1 MNGGLARLIPHG
13 LGPSLPILVQ
23 GIVMRIALLGG
34 LLLLLGA
41 CGGGNGG
48 SGDPPPVANRA
59 PSFTSAAAVS
69 VPENSAGTVYQ
80 AAATDPDGDS
90 LTFSISGGADAGRF
104 TLGAA
109 GALAFATPPNFEAPA
124 DANADNVYLV
134 QIRVSDG
141 ALDARLD
148 LAVTVTNLPDVAG
161 LRTIGGFTRP
171 TSIAAI
177 PGSSQIFVAEEGGN
191 VYRTDPAAPGPGTL
205 YLTIG
210 DLRVANEQGVLSI
223 AAAPDYAT
231 SGLLYAYVVS
241 GAGNIEVRRYG
252 RLPAGGGD
260 TASADVILSI
270 PTAPLTANAFSYG
283 GGLAFGPDGFLY
295 IGTGEGRNT
304 APARPIDPIPPT
316 NAQNPASLLGKIL
329 RLDVS
334 RDAFPGDPNRDYGIP
349 AGNPFAGGGGAPEV
363 FAYGLSDPRQISF
376 DGANLL
382 IGDGQREPISP
393 EPASQELFLL
403 RPQDAG
409 AYFGYGPSPEPA
421 ATLPVI
427 RYGGTTIGGRGDI
440 VSGHVYRGPI
450 TEFTGLYIFADRVL
464 GQDYSV
470 PASSLV
476 QGTILGQ
483 AAFTART
490 AVLSPDAFSVADN
503 FGVDADGNLFIID
516 IQTGNIYMLTLV

>member
-1 MNGGLARLIPHG
+1 
-13 LGPSLPILVQ
+13 
-23 GIVMRIALLGG
+23 MRIALLGG

-48 SGDPPPVANRA
+48 SGDPPPVANRP
-59 PSFTSAAAVS
+59 PSFTSAATAS
-69 VPENSAGTVYQ
+69 VPENITGTVYQ
-80 AAATDPDGDS
+80 AAATDPDGNA
-90 LTFSISGGADAGRF
+90 LTFSISGGADAARF
-104 TLGAA
+104 TLSTA
-109 GALAFATPPNFEAPA
+109 GALAFVTPPNFEAPA

-141 ALDARLD
+141 TLDARLD
-148 LAVTVTNLPDVAG
+148 LSVTVTNVPDVAG
-161 LRTIGGFTRP
+161 LRAITGFTRP
-171 TSIAAI
+171 TAIAAI

-191 VYRTDPAAPGPGTL
+191 VYRTDPAVAGPGTL
-205 YLTIG
+205 YLTIA
-210 DLRVANEQGVLSI
+210 DLRVATDQGVLSI

-260 TASADVILSI
+260 SASAEVILSI
-270 PTAPLTANAFSYG
+270 PTAAPTANPFPYG
-283 GGLAFGPDGFLY
+283 GGLTFGPDGFLY

-304 APARPIDPIPPT
+304 APTRPLDPFPQT
-316 NAQNPASLLGKIL
+316 NAQNLASLLGKIL

-334 RDAFPGDPNRDYGIP
+334 RDGFPGDPNRNYAIP
-349 AGNPFAGGGGAPEV
+349 AGNPFAGGGGAAEV
-363 FAYGLSDPRQISF
+363 FAYGLSDPRQIGF

-393 EPASQELFLL
+393 EPASQDVFLL

-409 AYFGYGPSPEPA
+409 AYFGYGPAPEPA
-421 ATLPVI
+421 ATPPVI
-427 RYGGTTIGGRGDI
+427 RYRGSTGLGRGDI
-440 VSGHVYRGPI
+440 VSGYVYRGPL
-450 TEFTGLYIFADRVL
+450 TEFVGLYLFADRVL

-470 PASSLV
+470 PAASLV
-476 QGTILGQ
+476 QGTTLGQ

-490 AVLSPDAFSVADN
+490 TSLSPDAFSVADN
-503 FGVDADGNLFIID
+503 FGVDADGNLFVID
-516 IQTGNIYMLTLV
+516 IETGRIYMFTLV